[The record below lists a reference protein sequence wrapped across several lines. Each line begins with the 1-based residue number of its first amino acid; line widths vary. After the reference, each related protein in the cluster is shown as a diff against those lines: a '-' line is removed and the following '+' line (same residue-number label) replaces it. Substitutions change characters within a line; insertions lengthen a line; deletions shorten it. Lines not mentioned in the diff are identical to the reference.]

1 MVSFA
6 VKKLLSLIRSYLLSF
21 FISIVM
27 GDWPK
32 KTLIWFTSENVLPMF
47 TSKSFM
53 LSCFMFK
60 SLSHFEFIF
69 LYGENVCSSF
79 IDLHVAVPL
88 AQHHLLKRLSFSH
101 CIFWPHL
108 SKMNWPQVCELI
120 SGLSILFFFLTL
132 QYFIDFVIYQ
142 HESVYKC
149 SPSWTLLPPPSLY
162 HPSLTWSGLSFSLAE
177 FQTHQLPSCSVMS
190 NSLLSHGL

>member
-1 MVSFA
+1 MCLLAICVSSLEKCLFRSPAHFSIRLLAFSCRVVGALCVFWKLSPCQLHHLQIFSLSSLFILFMVSFA

-21 FISIVM
+21 FISIVV

-101 CIFWPHL
+101 CIFWPPL

-120 SGLSILFFFLTL
+120 SGLSILFFF
-132 QYFIDFVIYQ
+132 
-142 HESVYKC
+142 
-149 SPSWTLLPPPSLY
+149 
-162 HPSLTWSGLSFSLAE
+162 
-177 FQTHQLPSCSVMS
+177 
-190 NSLLSHGL
+190 